1 MFPSLV
7 HDQPV
12 ANIYSAL
19 KRVKERS
26 TVSFEP
32 HDLRRTAAS
41 MMAGAGVN
49 WVVIGKILNHA
60 EPGVTAVYDR
70 HSYDPEKRIALDAWG
85 QRVSEIVKQ
94 EPLF

>member
-1 MFPSLV
+1 M
-7 HDQPV
+7 
-12 ANIYSAL
+12 
-19 KRVKERS
+19 KERS

-49 WVVIGKILNHA
+49 RTVIGKILNHA

-70 HSYDPEKRIALDAWG
+70 HSYDAEKRQALDAWARTLTAILTHELTADVVPIG
-85 QRVSEIVKQ
+85 RR
-94 EPLF
+94 